1 MNNRKELKKTMGVKD
16 YFFLAFGIYG
26 GAAWITTLGGW
37 LKHGPIASILG
48 FIICGLMLMPIGLVY
63 GDLTSKMPVAGG
75 EIAFAYKAFGP
86 FIATMTGWFLALA
99 YIIVCPYEAISVSLV
114 IEYMFPSF
122 KVLPLYTIRGYTIYL
137 PSLIVGI
144 SLSLLFT
151 YLNYKGV
158 KFTKIFQTV
167 VSTTIIIL
175 VIVFLILSI
184 YKGSINNIKPYFVP
198 DENNFISIFKV
209 LSMAPFFLAG
219 FDAIPLAAEEA
230 KDNRSIKKIGTIIIL
245 AIAVGVL
252 FYCTT
257 TLATSLINPWQKTV
271 SSSMPTLYAFT
282 SAFGSKFK
290 NLVMSCAI
298 LGLLSTWNG
307 CFFAGTRILF
317 AMGRGGLLPSKLGKL
332 HPKYNTPYLAA
343 LFTGFVSILGPFI
356 GKSGLIPAVN
366 IGALAFVITW
376 LSISLSAIKLEKENL
391 FVKRIATFVCL
402 FILSIILIPYFP
414 SSLSWPTE
422 WVLLG
427 VWIVIGISMYFFILN
442 KDGKMTKEEQAY
454 QILGKYNR

>member
-1 MNNRKELKKTMGVKD
+1 MDRKELEKTMGIKD

-37 LKHGPIASILG
+37 LKYGPIASILG
-48 FIICGLMLMPIGLVY
+48 FVICGLILIPIGLVY
-63 GDLTSKMPVAGG
+63 GDLTSKMPLAGG
-75 EIAFAYKAFGP
+75 EIAFSYKAFGP
-86 FIATMTGWFLALA
+86 FIGTMTGWFLALA

-114 IEYMFPSF
+114 IEYMSPSF
-122 KVLPLYTIRGYTIYL
+122 KVLPLYTIKGYTIYL
-137 PSLIVGI
+137 PSLIVGTSFSI
-144 SLSLLFT
+144 LFT

-158 KFTKIFQTV
+158 RFRKIFQTV
-167 VSTTIIIL
+167 VSTTIIVL

-184 YKGSINNIKPYFVP
+184 HKGNMDNVRPYFAL

-230 KDNRSIKKIGTIIIL
+230 KDNRSIKKIRAIIIL

-252 FYCTT
+252 FYCVT
-257 TLATSLINPWQKTV
+257 TLATSLINPWQETV
-271 SSSMPTLYAFT
+271 NSSMPTLYAFT
-282 SAFGSKFK
+282 NAFGSKFK
-290 NLVMSCAI
+290 NLVMFCAI

-317 AMGRGGLLPSKLGKL
+317 AMGRGGLLPGKLGKV
-332 HPKYNTPYLAA
+332 HPKYNTPYLAV
-343 LFTGFVSILGPFI
+343 LFTGFISILGPFI
-356 GKSGLIPAVN
+356 GKPGLIPAVN

-376 LSISLSAIKLEKENL
+376 LSISLSAIKLGKKNL
-391 FVKRIATFVCL
+391 FIKKIATFVCL

-422 WVLLG
+422 WIFLG
-427 VWIVIGISMYFFILN
+427 AWISIGMGIYFFIAN
-442 KDGKMTKEEQAY
+442 KYRKMSKEEQDY